1 MARVENL
8 SSLVQKLKD
17 KVVASVK
24 GDNTSVIVGYSTVYA
39 VWVHEDLTALHGS
52 AYNAA
57 YADQIASGA
66 MHDRG
71 PRQQAKYL
79 EQPARELNNNGELR
93 RILTEGYKRGLNLEQ
108 CLMLCGLRIQRESQD
123 LVPVDTGLLRASSF
137 CRIDKGTK

>member
-1 MARVENL
+1 MPQVTGL

-17 KVVASVK
+17 KVTASVK
-24 GDNTSVIVGYSTVYA
+24 GDNTSVIVGFSTGYA
-39 VWVHEDLTALHGS
+39 VFVHENLEALHGA

-108 CLMLCGLRIQRESQD
+108 CLMLCGLRIQRESQN
-123 LVPVDTGLLRASSF
+123 LVPVDTGLLRSSAF
-137 CRIDKGTK
+137 TKVSKETK

>member
-1 MARVENL
+1 VPQVTGL

-17 KVVASVK
+17 KVTASVK
-24 GDNTSVIVGYSTVYA
+24 GDNTSVIVGFSTGYA
-39 VWVHEDLTALHGS
+39 VFVHENLEALHGA

-108 CLMLCGLRIQRESQD
+108 CLMLCGLRIQRESQN
-123 LVPVDTGLLRASSF
+123 LVPVDTGLLRSSAF
-137 CRIDKGTK
+137 TKVSKETK